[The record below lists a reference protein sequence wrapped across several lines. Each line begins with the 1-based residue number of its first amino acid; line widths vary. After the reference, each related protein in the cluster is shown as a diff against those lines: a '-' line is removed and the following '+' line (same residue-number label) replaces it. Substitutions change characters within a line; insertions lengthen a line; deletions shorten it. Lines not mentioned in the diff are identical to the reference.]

1 MARKVKF
8 SSNWKK
14 AKARV
19 QKVHSQIANARRDF
33 LHKASTAISQNH
45 ALVCVE
51 DLQVKNMSS
60 SCKGSIERP
69 GRRVRQKAGLNRAIL
84 DQGWSEFRR
93 QLEYKMAWA
102 GGVLLAVPAHFTSQT
117 CPHCGHVSQENR
129 RTQAAFLCQACG
141 HGDHADVVGAIN
153 VLERGLR
160 LSACEEDGSGRG
172 RKTSAQPASVKQEPT
187 EVTVQEI
194 VSCTAP

>member
-1 MARKVKF
+1 M
-8 SSNWKK
+8 
-14 AKARV
+14 

-51 DLQVKNMSS
+51 DLQVKNMSR
-60 SCKGSIERP
+60 SCRGSIERP

-102 GGVLLAVPAHFTSQT
+102 GGLLLAVPAHFTSQT
-117 CPHCGHVSQENR
+117 GPHCCHVSQGNR

-141 HGDHADVVGAIN
+141 HGDHGDAVGAIN

-160 LSACEEDGSGRG
+160 LSAGGEDGSGRG
-172 RKTSAQPASVKQEPT
+172 RKTPAQPALVKQEPA
-187 EVTVQEI
+187 EVTVQEL
-194 VSCTAP
+194 VSCMAP